1 MKKIVLIFITL
12 VTLSL
17 FCCKNKKDAPAPSLQ
32 KNYIPYNV
40 KSILNKW
47 WVRPATK
54 TSATID
60 IVNYQSNGILLDSGI
75 KVISPGDTG
84 YYKTG
89 SSKYYIDS
97 FPNSKNTALD
107 AYFEYYTTNQYSGDS
122 SVFAYVDVTY
132 YNGSD
137 TLIFFDT
144 LVYVPYKKGVNYFY
158 K

>member
-1 MKKIVLIFITL
+1 MKKLILIILTL
-12 VTLSL
+12 ISLCLS
-17 FCCKNKKDAPAPSLQ
+17 CCKKKKEDPVPLL
-32 KNYIPYNV
+32 KNYIPYDV

-54 TSATID
+54 TSATVD
-60 IVNYQSNGILLDSGI
+60 IVNYQSNGIVLDSGV
-75 KVISPGDTG
+75 KVLAPGDTG

-97 FPNSKNTALD
+97 FPNSSNTALD
-107 AYFEYYTTNQYSGDS
+107 ANFEYFTTNQYTKDTL
-122 SVFAYVDVTY
+122 VFSYVDVTY

-144 LVYVPYKKGVNYFY
+144 SVYVPYVKGVNYFF